1 MLHIVPEAVEVPG
14 RCAVSQSTTGPFV
27 DTLITIPRHGRLYLS
42 VPWLNSIAADLGL
55 VPAPELADALEDA
68 DDALA
73 RAAVLSERVE
83 RFEEDIANVTDAMV
97 AWLGEM
103 RSRSTLLDELKAAR
117 EAIDV
122 LAEKVVELEAASGA

>member
-14 RCAVSQSTTGPFV
+14 RCAVSQSTAGPFV

-42 VPWLNSIAADLGL
+42 VPWLNTLAPDLGW
-55 VPAPELADALEDA
+55 VPAPELAGALEDLDEALCANGPLA
-68 DDALA
+68 D
-73 RAAVLSERVE
+73 RVE
-83 RFEEDIANVTDAMV
+83 RFEEDIANVSEAMV
-97 AWLGEM
+97 AWLGDM